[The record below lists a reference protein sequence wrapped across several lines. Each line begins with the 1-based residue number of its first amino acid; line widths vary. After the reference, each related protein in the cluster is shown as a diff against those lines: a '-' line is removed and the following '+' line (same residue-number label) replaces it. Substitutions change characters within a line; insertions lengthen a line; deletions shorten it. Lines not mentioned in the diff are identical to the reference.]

1 MNFRLLITGANGF
14 LGRYLCE
21 EAKNVGFLVRAA
33 TRVPFS
39 FSEGIVNFVTGN
51 IDANTDWTKPLLN
64 CDVVIHL
71 AASVHVMHNN
81 KIDSLNEF
89 RRVNVL
95 GTKQLA
101 KSAAMNGVKRFIY
114 VSSIHVNGLF
124 TDNNNSFSEE
134 DIPKPCNNYSI
145 SKWEAE
151 IVLKAISEES
161 NLEIVIIRP
170 PLIYGLGAPGNF
182 DQILRILKKNIPLPF
197 LKVKN
202 KRDFIY
208 VKNLV
213 SALLI
218 CTKHP
223 KAAGQIYLV
232 CDGQAVST
240 ANLIKILSKALGNSV
255 KLFGVPLWILRL
267 IGKTIGKSSEIEK
280 LLGSLQINSSKIRSD
295 LGWTPPYKLQEGL
308 NESVIDF

>member
-21 EAKNVGFLVRAA
+21 EAKNLGFAVRAA

-39 FSEGIVNFVTGN
+39 FSEGIENFVIGN
-51 IDANTDWTKPLLN
+51 IDASTDWTKSLLN

-71 AASVHVMHNN
+71 AARVHVMHSN

-124 TDNNNSFSEE
+124 TENNNSFSEK
-134 DIPKPCNNYSI
+134 DIPKPCNDYSI

-151 IVLKAISEES
+151 IVLKAIAEEA

-182 DQILRILKKNIPLPF
+182 DQILRVLKKNIPLPF
-197 LKVKN
+197 VRVKN

-213 SALLI
+213 SVLLV
-218 CTKHP
+218 CTIHP
-223 KAAGQIYLV
+223 KAAGQLYLV
-232 CDGQAVST
+232 CDGQAIST
-240 ANLIKILSKALGNSV
+240 ANLLEILSKALGNSA
-255 KLFGVPLWILRL
+255 KMFGVPLWILRL
-267 IGKTIGKSSEIEK
+267 IGTIVGKSSEIQK
-280 LLGSLQINSSKIRSD
+280 LLDSLQINSSKIRSD
-295 LGWTPPYKLQEGL
+295 LGWIPPYKLQEGL
-308 NESVIDF
+308 KESVIGF